1 MKRLF
6 AAILVLMMALSLCAC
21 GDSAST
27 KFVGTWADETYTYT
41 LTLDEEGG
49 AVLKIGDTVF
59 PSTVLSWEAQG
70 FDTVVIKLD
79 LAKYDFVF
87 GKEEVKPEIPGY
99 VELAPETE
107 TTEPEATAP
116 EATEPEATEP
126 EATAPEATTPEATE
140 PEATAPEATTP
151 EATEPE
157 ASEPEATEPEVEE
170 EEKETKPAKRKGEI
184 VIARLTLS
192 ISDGKMFLSLLKE
205 GDKKAIALLV
215 KLS

>member
-21 GDSAST
+21 GETAST

-41 LTLDEEGG
+41 LTLNEEGG
-49 AVLKIGDTVF
+49 AVLKIGDAVY

-87 GKEEVKPEIPGY
+87 DKEEVKPEIPGY

-107 TTEPEATAP
+107 STEPEATEPEATAP

-126 EATAPEATTPEATE
+126 EKEEE
-140 PEATAPEATTP
+140 K
-151 EATEPE
+151 
-157 ASEPEATEPEVEE
+157 E
-170 EEKETKPAKRKGEI
+170 EEKETKPAKRKGEV

-192 ISDGKMFLSLLKE
+192 IADGKMFLSLVKE
-205 GDKKAIALLV
+205 GEKKPIADLV
-215 KLS
+215 KLN

>member
-140 PEATAPEATTP
+140 PEA
-151 EATEPE
+151 
-157 ASEPEATEPEVEE
+157 SEPEATEPEVEE

>member
-41 LTLDEEGG
+41 LTLNEEGG

-126 EATAPEATTPEATE
+126 EATAPEATTPEAI
-140 PEATAPEATTP
+140 
-151 EATEPE
+151 EPE
-157 ASEPEATEPEVEE
+157 ASEPEATEPEEEE